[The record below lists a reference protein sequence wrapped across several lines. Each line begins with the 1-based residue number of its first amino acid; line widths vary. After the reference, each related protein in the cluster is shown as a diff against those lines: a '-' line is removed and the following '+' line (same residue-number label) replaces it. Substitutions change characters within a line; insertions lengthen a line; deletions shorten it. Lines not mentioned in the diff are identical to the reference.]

1 MYMAV
6 VVANHVRSIVK
17 TTCATYSMELVLP
30 AWLAGWG
37 HFAIRVRILRQ

>member
-1 MYMAV
+1 MYMAE

-17 TTCATYSMELVLP
+17 TTCATYSMENVLP

-37 HFAIRVRILRQ
+37 HFATRVRILRQ